1 MNEDDFWEEDTER
14 FFKRYCADFGRRQ
27 SALQKKEGG
36 WFFLK
41 KRIIEEIPW
50 EEKERRGER
59 EFFRAE
65 EAAVL
70 EAR

>member
-1 MNEDDFWEEDTER
+1 M
-14 FFKRYCADFGRRQ
+14 
-27 SALQKKEGG
+27 
-36 WFFLK
+36 K

>member
-1 MNEDDFWEEDTER
+1 MWLVFFFEER
-14 FFKRYCADFGRRQ
+14 K
-27 SALQKKEGG
+27 
-36 WFFLK
+36 
-41 KRIIEEIPW
+41 IEEIQG